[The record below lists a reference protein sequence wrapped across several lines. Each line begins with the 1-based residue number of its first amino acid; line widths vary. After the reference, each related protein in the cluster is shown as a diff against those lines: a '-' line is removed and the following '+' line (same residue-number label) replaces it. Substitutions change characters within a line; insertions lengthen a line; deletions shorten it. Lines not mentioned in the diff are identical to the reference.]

1 MLYDIGTI
9 RSRFKFLVFT
19 IVTPASDDLAELIQ
33 FDFIACIQLFSYL
46 LFFLRTIFSL
56 WSSEWQ
62 WLMNFE
68 WTIWEHKL
76 NARWANGE
84 RLMNGKRE
92 RFVNGERTVSD
103 ARLNARRSNVNFLEN
118 VPSKWKLLYMHSQMR
133 SNWYIYRQMRTLI
146 YVHTLPTENQFVSNL
161 VTKVHYQ
168 SLREYI
174 TEKHI
179 KLR

>member
-118 VPSKWKLLYMHSQMR
+118 VPSKWKLLYIYAL
-133 SNWYIYRQMRTLI
+133 SNEVKLIHIPSNEDFNIRTHTANWESVCLKFSNQSPLPI
-146 YVHTLPTENQFVSNL
+146 ASWVHNWKT
-161 VTKVHYQ
+161 H
-168 SLREYI
+168 
-174 TEKHI
+174 
-179 KLR
+179 

>member
-118 VPSKWKLLYMHSQMR
+118 VPSKWKLLYIYAL
-133 SNWYIYRQMRTLI
+133 SNEVKLIHIPSNEDFNIRT
-146 YVHTLPTENQFVSNL
+146 HTAN
-161 VTKVHYQ
+161 
-168 SLREYI
+168 
-174 TEKHI
+174 
-179 KLR
+179 

>member
-19 IVTPASDDLAELIQ
+19 IVTPAADDLAELIQ
-33 FDFIACIQLFSYL
+33 FDFIACIQVFSYL

-118 VPSKWKLLYMHSQMR
+118 VPSKWKLLYIYMHSQMR

-146 YVHTLPTENQFVSNL
+146 YVHTLPTENQYVSNL

-174 TEKHI
+174 TEKTH
-179 KLR
+179 

>member
-1 MLYDIGTI
+1 MIS
-9 RSRFKFLVFT
+9 SRAYNCFHIFF
-19 IVTPASDDLAELIQ
+19 
-33 FDFIACIQLFSYL
+33 
-46 LFFLRTIFSL
+46 FFLRTIFSL

-118 VPSKWKLLYMHSQMR
+118 ASSKWKLLYIYMHSQMR

>member
-19 IVTPASDDLAELIQ
+19 IITPVSDNLAELFQ
-33 FDFIACIQLFSYL
+33 FDFIACIQLFSY

-62 WLMNFE
+62 WLLNIE
-68 WTIWEHKL
+68 WTICEHKL
-76 NARWANGE
+76 NTRWANGE
-84 RLMNGKRE
+84 RLMNGERE

-103 ARLNARRSNVNFLEN
+103 ARLNARRTNGKFLEN
-118 VPSKWKLLYMHSQMR
+118 APSNWKLLYTHSQMR
-133 SNWYIYRQMRTLI
+133 WNWYKYRQMRTLI

-168 SLREYI
+168 SLREHI

>member
-118 VPSKWKLLYMHSQMR
+118 ASSKWKLLYIYAL
-133 SNWYIYRQMRTLI
+133 SNEVKLIHIPSNEDFNIRT
-146 YVHTLPTENQFVSNL
+146 HTANL
-161 VTKVHYQ
+161 K
-168 SLREYI
+168 I
-174 TEKHI
+174 T
-179 KLR
+179 R